1 MFKIFR
7 KEGEKGFTLIELM
20 IVIAIIGILA
30 SIAVP
35 QFMRYK
41 KKSFIA
47 TLNSDCK
54 NAYTASIAYFVDNR
68 AAESVDLEQLR
79 IAGYSQ
85 SDHVIITITPDTQED
100 YIIDCAADSSWN
112 VNPAQVVVA
121 GGVMTLSQASMKY

>member
-7 KEGEKGFTLIELM
+7 EKDEKGFTLIELM

-30 SIAVP
+30 AIAIP

-41 KKSFIA
+41 KKSFVA

-68 AAESVDLEQLR
+68 SAEFVDLEQLK

-85 SDHVIITITPDTQED
+85 SDHVIITIDPGTQED

-121 GGVMTLSQASMKY
+121 GGVMTLNQASVIY